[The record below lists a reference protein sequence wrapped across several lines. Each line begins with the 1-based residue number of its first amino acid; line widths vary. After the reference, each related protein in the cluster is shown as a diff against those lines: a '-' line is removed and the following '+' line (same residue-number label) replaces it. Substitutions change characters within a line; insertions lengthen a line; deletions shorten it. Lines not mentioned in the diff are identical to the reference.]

1 MAVAAPVGDVITP
14 NDMSAF
20 QGDVKNMQ
28 KDTEAESVDAIQG
41 KSEAQ
46 DGQGVEN
53 DIKKKGLG
61 ANVDIFL

>member
-1 MAVAAPVGDVITP
+1 MAVATPVGDVIAP

-41 KSEAQ
+41 KGEVQ
-46 DGQGVEN
+46 DGKGVKN
-53 DIKKKGLG
+53 DVKEKGLG
-61 ANVDIFL
+61 ADVDIFL